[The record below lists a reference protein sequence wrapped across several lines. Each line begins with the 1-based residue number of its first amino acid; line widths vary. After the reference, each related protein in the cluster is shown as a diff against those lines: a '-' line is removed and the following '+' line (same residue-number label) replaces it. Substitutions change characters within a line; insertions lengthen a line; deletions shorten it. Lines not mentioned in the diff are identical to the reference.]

1 MCIGSNQQRSVTD
14 NANIEAG
21 LRIAYTTV
29 SEILMQDLGM
39 KRAVEKFVLQLLLL
53 EQKEHR
59 AAFANELIQIATI
72 EPDFLKVIT
81 GDESW
86 VLGL

>member
-1 MCIGSNQQRSVTD
+1 MSDFDVGHW
-14 NANIEAG
+14 
-21 LRIAYTTV
+21 Y
-29 SEILMQDLGM
+29 EIV
-39 KRAVEKFVLQLLLL
+39 AKFIPWLLLT

>member
-1 MCIGSNQQRSVTD
+1 MGCDQQRSVTD

-39 KRAVEKFVLQLLLL
+39 KHAVEKFVLQLLLL